1 MTGRIVDPRPAD
13 MLERH
18 ARISRRRVAMF
29 GLVPDD
35 LELWWFQIA
44 QAATVEGIDPGA
56 FEDWRGPAPAATSPR
71 PVGASEP
78 RPPAPTPGPSDR
90 RMAELAKAFHA
101 ADWADRA
108 DAKKLPE
115 SPES

>member
-1 MTGRIVDPRPAD
+1 MSRNSRPKA

-18 ARISRRRVAMF
+18 ARISQRRVAMF

-35 LELWWFQIA
+35 LELWWFQIQ
-44 QAATVEGIDPGA
+44 QAATVEGIEPGA
-56 FEDWRGPAPAATSPR
+56 FEDWRSPAPAATPPR

-78 RPPAPTPGPSDR
+78 RPPAPPPGPSDR

-101 ADWADRA
+101 ADAQKPA
-108 DAKKLPE
+108 E
-115 SPES
+115 SPGNERNMIDK